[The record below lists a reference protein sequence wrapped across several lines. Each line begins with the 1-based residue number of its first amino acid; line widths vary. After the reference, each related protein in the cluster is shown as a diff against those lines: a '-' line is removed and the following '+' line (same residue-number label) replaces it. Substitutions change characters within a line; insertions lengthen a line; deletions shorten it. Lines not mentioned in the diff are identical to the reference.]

1 MEVLRECELGDIKEA
16 IVRTALARLSEQP
29 EVNRVERGVYQIEST
44 EIQ

>member
-16 IVRTALARLSEQP
+16 TVRTALARLSEQP

-44 EIQ
+44 EMQ